1 MFPDNLRIVL
11 SKSGSNTGTAAGI
24 SVAREISVILVSIS
38 GEFSAISVKVSSVSI
53 SVSGVSHIRPRIGVV
68 GIAAADV
75 DVGGHLVDARLK
87 RIFFSKLFSFF
98 KTGPLL

>member
-11 SKSGSNTGTAAGI
+11 SNPGCNTGTAAGI
-24 SVAREISVILVSIS
+24 SVAREISVILVSVS

-53 SVSGVSHIRPRIGVV
+53 SVSGVSHIWPRIGVV

-87 RIFFSKLFSFF
+87 KNFFFQNSSVF
-98 KTGPLL
+98 